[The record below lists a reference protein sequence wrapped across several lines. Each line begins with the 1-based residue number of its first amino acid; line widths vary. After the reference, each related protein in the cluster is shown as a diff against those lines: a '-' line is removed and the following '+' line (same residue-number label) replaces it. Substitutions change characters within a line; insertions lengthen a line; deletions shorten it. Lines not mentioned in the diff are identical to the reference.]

1 MNTTRTKRLE
11 YLLADLQ
18 RRNRPPMPLVLYAC
32 ADGGFMAEGKKYDT
46 LAAFIAC
53 HGSLPLVLIPG
64 PQGRPPQRDQG

>member
-1 MNTTRTKRLE
+1 MNTSRTSRIE
-11 YLLADLQ
+11 HLLADLQ

-32 ADGGFMAEGKKYDT
+32 ADGGFTAEGKKYDT